1 MGVIVNKLKRQIAIK
16 IRDYAAQEGL
26 TQKDVADLTDTTQS
40 RVSLIFNMRLEKIT
54 LDSLFKMLQNLSI
67 ETTIIFT

>member
-1 MGVIVNKLKRQIAIK
+1 MIARIKREAALK
-16 IRDYAAQEGL
+16 IRSYATQEGL

-40 RVSLIFNMRLEKIT
+40 RVSRIFNLRLEKIT

-67 ETTIIFT
+67 ETTITFT